1 MRPTGISVLFCRK
14 GSNIFDA
21 RTAEQILR
29 LIRLIAITPGGILFS
44 EYGAFTQ
51 INTAAVTIEQ
61 NTQMLYLWV
70 YSTAY
75 DLLKGQGMLG
85 EIEHVT
91 AAVDIVEL
99 VKNKLTAEEE

>member
-1 MRPTGISVLFCRK
+1 MP
-14 GSNIFDA
+14 
-21 RTAEQILR
+21 EQLSQFKEDIANQIVRLVR
-29 LIRLIAITPGGILFS
+29 LIPITPGGIFFS

-75 DLLKGQGMLG
+75 DLLKGQGMMG

-99 VKNKLTAEEE
+99 VKSKLTAEEEE

>member
-1 MRPTGISVLFCRK
+1 MPEQLSQFKEGV
-14 GSNIFDA
+14 
-21 RTAEQILR
+21 AEQIVR
-29 LIRLIAITPGGILFS
+29 LIRVIAITPGGVLFS

-61 NTQMLYLWV
+61 NMQMLFLWV

-75 DLLKGQGMLG
+75 DLLKSQGMMG

>member
-1 MRPTGISVLFCRK
+1 MGK
-14 GSNIFDA
+14 GEIYPMPEQLSQFKEDV
-21 RTAEQILR
+21 AEQIVR
-29 LIRLIAITPGGILFS
+29 LIRVIAITPGGILFS

-61 NTQMLYLWV
+61 NMQMLYLWV
-70 YSTAY
+70 YRTAY
-75 DLLKGQGMLG
+75 DLLKNKGMLG

-99 VKNKLTAEEE
+99 VKNKLTAEVE